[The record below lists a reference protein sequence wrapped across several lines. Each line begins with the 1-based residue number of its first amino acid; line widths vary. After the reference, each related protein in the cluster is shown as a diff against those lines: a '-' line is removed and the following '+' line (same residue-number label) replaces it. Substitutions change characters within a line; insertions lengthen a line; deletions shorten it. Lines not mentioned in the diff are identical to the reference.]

1 MMIYIKL
8 YFVFLQI
15 GILSFG
21 GGYATLPLIKRFI
34 VMEHNFIDLNT
45 MLDVVSISQM
55 TPGPIAINSATFV
68 GTKIAG
74 IFGSI
79 VATAGVITPQILILV
94 IFLRFIGTKN
104 KYVVKMLDGI
114 NSSIVALIFIATI
127 SLVKSAVVVSFSP
140 LILAIFL
147 ITVVLYIKGVSLIKL
162 IIAGAIT
169 GILGLA
175 I

>member
-147 ITVVLYIKGVSLIKL
+147 ISIILYIKGVSLIKL

>member
-147 ITVVLYIKGVSLIKL
+147 ISIVLYIKGVSLIKL

>member
-79 VATAGVITPQILILV
+79 VATAGVITPQILILM

>member
-140 LILAIFL
+140 IILAIFL
-147 ITVVLYIKGVSLIKL
+147 ISIVLYIKGVSLIKL

>member
-21 GGYATLPLIKRFI
+21 GGYATLPLINRFV
-34 VMEHNFIDLNT
+34 VMEHNFIDLST

-94 IFLRFIGTKN
+94 IFLRFIGTNN

-127 SLVKSAVVVSFSP
+127 SLIKSAVVVSFSP

-147 ITVVLYIKGVSLIKL
+147 ITIVLYIKGVSLIKL

>member
-1 MMIYIKL
+1 MIYIKL

-147 ITVVLYIKGVSLIKL
+147 ISIILYIKGVSLIKL

>member
-1 MMIYIKL
+1 MMVYVQL

-21 GGYATLPLIKRFI
+21 GGYATLPLIEKFI
-34 VMEHNFIDLNT
+34 VKEYHWIDLNT

-79 VATAGVITPQILILV
+79 VATAGVITPQIVILT

-104 KYVVKMLDGI
+104 KYMVKMLDGI

-127 SLVKSAVVVSFSP
+127 SLIKSVVIVSFSP

-147 ITVVLYIKGVSLIKL
+147 LSFVLYIKGISLIKL
-162 IIAGAIT
+162 IMGGAII
-169 GILGLA
+169 GVLGLF